1 MGYHGKKQHDYIDRR
16 PAVVIDTNVLIDAMV
31 GWIDHSK
38 ASNRERNAL
47 FLLEQAFSRYR
58 VCFTRPTM
66 NEFAKVALDLKR
78 QTNIRPTEA
87 MERVNFIKYVEARMT
102 MVEPKTSV
110 LVCRDPMDQMILEA
124 AQGSNAKHIVSADG
138 DILCLQREG
147 CRAFI
152 HPVDFAH
159 MMSAR
164 IHEEFER
171 SKRRGKPYVA
181 FGQPNKGG
189 YIKQHGPKSAKKNKP
204 PKAGSQPAQK
214 TGSHKPR

>member
-1 MGYHGKKQHDYIDRR
+1 MGHHGKKQHDNIDRR

-47 FLLEQAFSRYR
+47 FLLEQAFTRYR

-66 NEFAKVALDLKR
+66 NEFAQIALDLKKR
-78 QTNIRPTEA
+78 TNMRPTEA
-87 MERVNFIKYVEARMT
+87 MDRVNFIKYVEARK
-102 MVEPKTSV
+102 VLIEPKPST
-110 LVCRDPMDQMILEA
+110 LVCRDPKDQMILEA
-124 AQGSNAKHIVSADG
+124 AQGCNAKHIVSADA

-152 HPVDFAH
+152 HPVDFSH

-164 IHEEFER
+164 VHEEFER

-181 FGQPNKGG
+181 YGAPNKGG
-189 YIKQHGPKSAKKNKP
+189 YIKQHGQKSAKKKQP
-204 PKAGSQPAQK
+204 PAAGSQPAQK
-214 TGSHKPR
+214 TGTAKPR